1 MAVNTFTKTGTKAT
15 TAAKLD
21 AAVFGVNTD
30 NHELIKLAYDA
41 YTANGRGNY
50 AVTKTR
56 AEVSGGGRKPWKQK
70 GTGNARVG
78 STRSPIWRS
87 GGITFGPT
95 GNENYSKGMNVKAK
109 RLAIRQ
115 ALTFAAADNKITVI
129 EDFVSKEGKT
139 SETVALLKKL
149 GVNRRILIVVNSI
162 NPELLQSVRNLQ
174 DVKVI
179 QATYVNVFDA
189 LNADAIVFTAD
200 ALKATTEWLTA
211 APVSRTKEIN

>member
-1 MAVNTFTKTGTKAT
+1 MAVNTYTKSGTKAT

-21 AAVFGVNTD
+21 KAVFGVETE
-30 NHELIKLAYDA
+30 NHELLKLAYDA
-41 YTANGRGNY
+41 YLANGRGNF

-56 AEVSGGGRKPWKQK
+56 GEVRGGGKKPWKQK

-95 GNENYSKGMNVKAK
+95 GEENYTKALNVKAK

-115 ALTFAAADNKITVI
+115 ALSIAATDNKISVI
-129 EDFVSKEGKT
+129 EDLVSKEGKT

-149 GVNRRILIVVNSI
+149 DANRRVLLVVNTIS
-162 NPELLQSVRNLQ
+162 PELLQSVKNLK
-174 DVKVI
+174 DVKVV
-179 QATYVNVFDA
+179 QSTYLNVFDT
-189 LNADAIVFTAD
+189 LNADSIVFTND
-200 ALKATTEWLTA
+200 ALAAATTWLA
-211 APVSRTKEIN
+211 ASTVKGTK

>member
-1 MAVNTFTKTGTKAT
+1 MAVNTYTTTGTKAT
-15 TAAKLD
+15 VAAKLD
-21 AAVFGVNTD
+21 KAVFGVDTD
-30 NHELIKLAYDA
+30 NHELLKLAYDA
-41 YTANGRGNY
+41 YLANGRGNY

-95 GNENYSKGMNVKAK
+95 GNENYTKGMNVKAK

-115 ALTFAAADNKITVI
+115 ALTIAATDNKISVI
-129 EDFVSKEGKT
+129 EDLVSKEGKT
-139 SETVALLKKL
+139 SETATLLKKL
-149 GVNRRILIVVNSI
+149 GANRRTLLVVNTL

-179 QATYVNVFDA
+179 KATYLNVFDT
-189 LNADAIVFTAD
+189 LNADAIVFTTE
-200 ALKATTEWLTA
+200 ALTAATEWLSA
-211 APVSRTKEIN
+211 ATVKPPKGTN